1 MYKIGDY
8 VKVIKGLHNGS
19 EGTVAKI
26 SKNDMGTITYE
37 IHVEKLFKRIGNISK
52 REGEIEMAK
61 RGRPVKNASKI
72 EQLKEVT
79 KQVVEM
85 TEEPTATVDEPV
97 EPLLPAGYGFA
108 EIGFD
113 EVTSEEENNNFAPT
127 YAKGGVIGGSSKVEL
142 EVGEVILPIDEI
154 KGTVDKVEEPP
165 KPMPPY
171 ECLIDFYRKIGRNL
185 SVPELEAFC
194 DNVTADLKASKEVL
208 EKMYQMPVGIL
219 AKIREEIA

>member
-1 MYKIGDY
+1 MFKVGDY

-19 EGTVAKI
+19 EGTVVKI

-52 REGEIEMAK
+52 REGELKMAK
-61 RGRPVKNASKI
+61 RGRPAKSTNKI

-85 TEEPTATVDEPV
+85 AEAEPTAAVDNPVETVDE
-97 EPLLPAGYGFA
+97 L
-108 EIGFD
+108 FD
-113 EVTSEEENNNFAPT
+113 EAVANPVKTDEEVDELFDEA
-127 YAKGGVIGGSSKVEL
+127 VEL
-142 EVGEVILPIDEI
+142 LGNPVGTVE
-154 KGTVDKVEEPP
+154 KAVDKVE
-165 KPMPPY
+165 KPIKVMTPY
-171 ECLIDFYRKIGRNL
+171 EYLIDFYREVGKKL

-219 AKIREEIA
+219 AKIREEY